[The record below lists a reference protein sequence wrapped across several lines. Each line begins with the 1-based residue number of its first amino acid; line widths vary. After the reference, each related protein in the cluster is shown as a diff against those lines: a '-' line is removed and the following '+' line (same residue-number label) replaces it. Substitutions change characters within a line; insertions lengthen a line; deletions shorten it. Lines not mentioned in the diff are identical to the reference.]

1 MTRLA
6 SWPNVFSVLAV
17 VSGGPTLLWLGV
29 SDVTVM
35 VALGTFIALIQVV
48 SHLIG
53 TYRVGHAL

>member
-17 VSGGPTLLWLGV
+17 VSGGPILLWLGV
-29 SDVTVM
+29 SDVTVV

-53 TYRVGHAL
+53 TYRVGQAL